1 MRIFHADQKIHF
13 NLLRAFKREFTEDT
27 ALLRIAEEHLETQCV
42 FCYTLFESKQDRDRH
57 HNTCIIRFS
66 LLCMWYGEP
75 LRTTRAF
82 RSSHSDQ
89 SIKDAEMS
97 HAVRAVKKILDSI
110 SDTNAST
117 SDQPT
122 IVTGKAHVIGFCS
135 SIILDATKEDFFQE
149 SQSSSSTTTD
159 SSDESHSDQAAS
171 VRKKKTEEKRRRRRK
186 EQETRHKKRKQKKR
200 KRKKEGRKIE
210 ETDEEDKH
218 TDGSGSGSGSG
229 SDDEDEGRIT
239 EKIKSINIKSNH
251 RHKIILKP
259 MEMTKERTIPINFHE
274 LTSLAHRKTLTHHQ
288 VMSLE

>member
-1 MRIFHADQKIHF
+1 
-13 NLLRAFKREFTEDT
+13 
-27 ALLRIAEEHLETQCV
+27 
-42 FCYTLFESKQDRDRH
+42 
-57 HNTCIIRFS
+57 
-66 LLCMWYGEP
+66 MWYGEP

-97 HAVRAVKKILDSI
+97 HAIRAVKKILDSI

-135 SIILDATKEDFFQE
+135 SIILDATREDFFQE

-251 RHKIILKP
+251 RHKIIFPTSEADGDDEGEDDSNRFPRADQPCTSQDAYPPSGDVVGVKRKLDAKTD
-259 MEMTKERTIPINFHE
+259 ESEDSKENEENQFRFPFKM
-274 LTSLAHRKTLTHHQ
+274 KTPKQKKDEKRQAVKEARYFLDNDT
-288 VMSLE
+288 M